1 MESCIAISS
10 SKSLLIVWAKKDAG
24 VACVIEE
31 VETRPVFTPFKD
43 ANSIKLLTG
52 LKSFE
57 TPIAPLYVFSTSGH
71 SATLIPVFAYGPG
84 SEEFRGIY
92 DNTDI
97 FNKILKVTNWGN

>member
-31 VETRPVFTPFKD
+31 VETIPVFTPFKD

-57 TPIAPLYVFSTSGH
+57 TPIAPLYVFS
-71 SATLIPVFAYGPG
+71 PVAKAVALAAESVISLFDEKVSIKPI
-84 SEEFRGIY
+84 S
-92 DNTDI
+92 
-97 FNKILKVTNWGN
+97 LKRE